1 MNRWNGPGRRGEW
14 RGPPSRKTRDRRHP
28 DPFRRLWRY
37 LRGAPL

>member
-1 MNRWNGPGRRGEW
+1 MARPTE
-14 RGPPSRKTRDRRHP
+14 PKTRDRRHP